1 MGAAH
6 SSVVHDCLLS
16 AVGNNSNLL
25 AFQGDFRFNSEIPLY
40 NLEFPVV
47 PTAITYPETTEQ
59 VAAIV
64 KCAAHHDLKV
74 QARSGGHSYANYGLG
89 GNDGAV
95 VVHLKNIQ
103 HFSVDEETQIA
114 TVGSGTLLGDLHSRL
129 YHAGRRAVAHG
140 SCPQVG
146 MGGHFTIGGL
156 GLMSREWGMAL
167 DHIEEA
173 EVVLANSSVVRASKT
188 QYQDI
193 FFAIKGAAASFG
205 IVTEFKLHTHEA
217 PSEAIQYTYEVNV
230 GNIADKAQIFKDWQ
244 SLIATKNLSR
254 KFSSELVIFEGGVL
268 LSGTFFGSKEE
279 FNAFGLEHHFPI
291 KDHGTTVHL
300 TDWLGMLTSKAEDLI
315 LTAMGGIPA
324 PFYAKSMPF
333 MPEHSI
339 TDEGVD
345 MMFKYIATAKKDT
358 VAWFVI
364 FDLEGGA
371 VNDHAVNATAYA
383 HREAFMWMQSY
394 AVSLIGPVSSTT
406 RKFLDGL
413 NDVITSSRPGAGAY
427 GAYPGY
433 VDPYMKDPQK
443 AYWGPNL
450 EKLQSI
456 KAKVDPDDVFHNP
469 QSVQESLDIF

>member
-1 MGAAH
+1 MGVTH

-25 AFQGDFRFNSEIPLY
+25 AFQGDFRFSSNIHPY

-47 PTAITYPETTEQ
+47 PTAITYPQTTEQ
-59 VAAIV
+59 VAEIV
-64 KCAAHHDLKV
+64 KCAATHNIKV
-74 QARSGGHSYANYGLG
+74 QACSGGHSYANYGLG

-95 VVHLKNIQ
+95 VVHVKNLQ
-103 HFSVDEETQIA
+103 HFSVDEETHIA
-114 TVGSGTLLGDLHSRL
+114 SVGSGTLLGDLHNRL

-156 GLMSREWGMAL
+156 GLMSREWGTAL
-167 DHIEEA
+167 DHVEEV
-173 EVVLANSSVVRASKT
+173 EVVLANASVVRASKT

-217 PSEAIQYTYEVNV
+217 PSEAVQYTYEVNI
-230 GNIADKAQIFKDWQ
+230 GNVAEKAQLFKDWQ
-244 SLIATKNLSR
+244 HLIVTKNLSR
-254 KFSSELVIFEGGVL
+254 KFSSELVLFEGGAL

-279 FNAFGLEHHFPI
+279 FNAFGLEEHFPI
-291 KDHGTTVHL
+291 KNHGNILYL
-300 TDWLGMLTSKAEDLI
+300 TDWLGMLTSQAEDLI
-315 LTAMGGIPA
+315 IAAMGGTPA
-324 PFYAKSMPF
+324 PFYAKSLPF
-333 MPEHSI
+333 TPEQRI
-339 TDEGVD
+339 TDEGID
-345 MMFKYIATAKKDT
+345 SMFKYIATAKKDT

-394 AVSLIGPVSSTT
+394 AISLIGPVSSTT
-406 RKFLDGL
+406 KNFLNGL
-413 NDVITSSRPGAGAY
+413 NDVIISSRPGVY

-433 VDPYMKDPQK
+433 VDPYLKDPQRS
-443 AYWGPNL
+443 YWGPNL
-450 EKLQSI
+450 ERLQKI
-456 KAKVDPDDVFHNP
+456 KAKVDPKDIFHNP
-469 QSVQESLDIF
+469 QSVGVGLYSN

>member
-1 MGAAH
+1 MGVAH
-6 SSVVHDCLLS
+6 SSIVHDCLLS

-25 AFQGDFRFNSEIPLY
+25 TFQGDFRFNSNIQLY

-103 HFSVDEETQIA
+103 HFSVDEDTQIA
-114 TVGSGTLLGDLHSRL
+114 TVGSGTLLGDLHSHL

-167 DHIEEA
+167 DHIEEV

-217 PSEAIQYTYEVNV
+217 PSEAIQYTYEVNF
-230 GNIADKAQIFKDWQ
+230 GNITDKAQIFKDWQ

-254 KFSSELVIFEGGVL
+254 KFSSELIIFEGGLL

-279 FNAFGLEHHFPI
+279 FNAFGLEQHFPI
-291 KDHGTTVHL
+291 KDHGTTAHL
-300 TDWLGMLTSKAEDLI
+300 TDWLGMLTSQAEDLM
-315 LTAMGGIPA
+315 LQAVGGIPA

-333 MPEHSI
+333 TPEHSI

-345 MMFKYIATAKKDT
+345 MMFRYIAAAKKDT

-383 HREAFMWMQSY
+383 HREAIMWMQSY

-450 EKLQSI
+450 EKLQKI